1 MRPPT
6 ASLRSWGE
14 PPRFDFAPRPHWEL
28 GAALGILDLPA
39 GAKITG
45 SGFPL
50 FRGLGARLVR
60 ALSGFMLDLHTR
72 EHGYE
77 EIAPPYL
84 VNRAT
89 LTGTG
94 QLPKFEE
101 DLYAVPADDLFLI
114 PTAEVPVT
122 NIHRDEIL
130 EAADLPRGYCA

>member
-1 MRPPT
+1 M
-6 ASLRSWGE
+6 
-14 PPRFDFAPRPHWEL
+14 
-28 GAALGILDLPA
+28 I
-39 GAKITG
+39 
-45 SGFPL
+45 
-50 FRGLGARLVR
+50 GARLVR
-60 ALSGFMLDLHTR
+60 ALAGFMLDLHTR
-72 EHGYE
+72 EHGYL

-101 DLYAVPADDLFLI
+101 DLYAVPSDDLFLI

-130 EAADLPRGYCA
+130 EAADLPARLLRVDALLPA